1 MNKII
6 FSLFIIV
13 FLFKTGNV
21 FSNINT
27 FHVDNI
33 IIDTKGNLNKE
44 QLLNKAFR
52 KGFDSLI
59 KKILLKKDQDLVL
72 TTSIDNIKKMISNY
86 QILRNESLKKKE
98 LIINLSFDRQS
109 INNFF
114 FLKGISYA
122 DLSKTTALLFPVLVE
137 KDNFYI
143 FSNNFFYKNWNTN
156 DKRDKENQFI
166 EYIMP
171 IENLEYVQ
179 FIQKNKNNLESIDI
193 NELLTDYDVENYV
206 FIIIRP
212 SDKKNNIFLKSRIS
226 GNNIVKNFE
235 VNNFINSDKISN
247 FEKTRESIKREI
259 IEIFKSQNLIDIRTP
274 SFLNIV
280 VEINNQDDLLKT
292 QSILKKIKLVESFYV
307 LEMNKN
313 YAKIKIKY
321 FGKIEKIK
329 KTFDQMGIELNNLNN
344 QWKASLR

>member
-21 FSNINT
+21 FSNINI

-33 IIDTKGNLNKE
+33 IIDTNGNLNKE

-193 NELLTDYDVENYV
+193 NELTGTQK
-206 FIIIRP
+206 IT
-212 SDKKNNIFLKSRIS
+212 FLKSSLAYLLPKEYI
-226 GNNIVKNFE
+226 NETNVTPDLPL
-235 VNNFINSDKISN
+235 FIDDK
-247 FEKTRESIKREI
+247 
-259 IEIFKSQNLIDIRTP
+259 P
-274 SFLNIV
+274 V
-280 VEINNQDDLLKT
+280 VI
-292 QSILKKIKLVESFYV
+292 
-307 LEMNKN
+307 
-313 YAKIKIKY
+313 
-321 FGKIEKIK
+321 
-329 KTFDQMGIELNNLNN
+329 
-344 QWKASLR
+344 ASSSAL

>member
-1 MNKII
+1 
-6 FSLFIIV
+6 
-13 FLFKTGNV
+13 
-21 FSNINT
+21 
-27 FHVDNI
+27 
-33 IIDTKGNLNKE
+33 
-44 QLLNKAFR
+44 
-52 KGFDSLI
+52 
-59 KKILLKKDQDLVL
+59 
-72 TTSIDNIKKMISNY
+72 MISNY

-247 FEKTRESIKREI
+247 FEKTRESINAI
-259 IEIFKSQNLIDIRTP
+259 SNF
-274 SFLNIV
+274 
-280 VEINNQDDLLKT
+280 
-292 QSILKKIKLVESFYV
+292 
-307 LEMNKN
+307 
-313 YAKIKIKY
+313 
-321 FGKIEKIK
+321 
-329 KTFDQMGIELNNLNN
+329 
-344 QWKASLR
+344 